1 MEMVVT
7 ILFGAM
13 VMTRRRGYRIFAAKP
28 GVYKS
33 TLDGDDS
40 ARSSDELLAHDEGGE
55 DDAQEYI
62 AATKNMPKTRK
73 LLGITLKTP
82 NTSQFKNNIH
92 SRILQR
98 FPFLIEMFY
107 WVINYGFYRMTA
119 ILSNEIFAGRG
130 IWTVAESHGLAVLD
144 FEQHGFLSPLFP
156 SEQEIQQWFMHG
168 HQDALTVLNKAYA
181 LIHIPGTVGFI
192 AWYYYIAPSHP
203 TFATVRRTMTLTN
216 FMAFTTFIFY
226 PCMPPRLLPKEYGF
240 LDTVRHDDAQSVWMS
255 GKYVNSLAAMP
266 SMHFGYAFCI
276 GCTMIYHSGIFR
288 RKLEHGEARKSWA
301 WKVFYLSVGVG
312 YPAMIL
318 TTIVATANHYF
329 LDAWI
334 ATMFVLL
341 AFMSNKVFYV
351 FIPLEDWFLWVL
363 RVELPIPSTGER
375 FGELGYRF
383 RSDSGKL
390 QVIVSWVH
398 FSLVAVGQV
407 LCYIDALEPWRTC
420 AVLRARTGNLGP
432 SFTADEGMERESA
445 GTRSASL
452 SSSSSRIVP
461 FTSVVSPTV
470 AMAEPEVVIDVSE
483 NNTPAPTQSQ
493 DVDMGGQDESTQ
505 PEGSAAPSTEQQDE
519 PTGLENIEDT
529 QPEVPARVT
538 FLDYLK
544 SPIVELSVGTGEDIT
559 ILHAHQLLLEKSP
572 YLEEKISALPEGENR
587 RIDLPDEDLLA
598 TASFLEFL
606 YKADY
611 FPTLSGS
618 SLESDPEI
626 PVPDSEGM
634 ALLRHARVY
643 TLAQRFGVP
652 ALSQLAHKKIHLT
665 NSNAKGEIQYA
676 RYVYGH
682 TQTSDESI
690 RKPVAAFWATRSHV
704 LRHEAEKEF
713 RSMCLEFPQFGFD
726 VLSLVLDNQE
736 KRTQRSETTIGGGGR
751 KRPRVS
757 AV

>member
-1 MEMVVT
+1 
-7 ILFGAM
+7 
-13 VMTRRRGYRIFAAKP
+13 
-28 GVYKS
+28 
-33 TLDGDDS
+33 
-40 ARSSDELLAHDEGGE
+40 
-55 DDAQEYI
+55 
-62 AATKNMPKTRK
+62 
-73 LLGITLKTP
+73 
-82 NTSQFKNNIH
+82 
-92 SRILQR
+92 
-98 FPFLIEMFY
+98 
-107 WVINYGFYRMTA
+107 
-119 ILSNEIFAGRG
+119 
-130 IWTVAESHGLAVLD
+130 
-144 FEQHGFLSPLFP
+144 
-156 SEQEIQQWFMHG
+156 
-168 HQDALTVLNKAYA
+168 
-181 LIHIPGTVGFI
+181 
-192 AWYYYIAPSHP
+192 
-203 TFATVRRTMTLTN
+203 
-216 FMAFTTFIFY
+216 
-226 PCMPPRLLPKEYGF
+226 
-240 LDTVRHDDAQSVWMS
+240 
-255 GKYVNSLAAMP
+255 
-266 SMHFGYAFCI
+266 
-276 GCTMIYHSGIFR
+276 
-288 RKLEHGEARKSWA
+288 
-301 WKVFYLSVGVG
+301 
-312 YPAMIL
+312 
-318 TTIVATANHYF
+318 
-329 LDAWI
+329 
-334 ATMFVLL
+334 
-341 AFMSNKVFYV
+341 
-351 FIPLEDWFLWVL
+351 
-363 RVELPIPSTGER
+363 
-375 FGELGYRF
+375 
-383 RSDSGKL
+383 
-390 QVIVSWVH
+390 
-398 FSLVAVGQV
+398 
-407 LCYIDALEPWRTC
+407 
-420 AVLRARTGNLGP
+420 
-432 SFTADEGMERESA
+432 
-445 GTRSASL
+445 
-452 SSSSSRIVP
+452 
-461 FTSVVSPTV
+461 
-470 AMAEPEVVIDVSE
+470 MAEPEVVIDVSE

-544 SPIVELSVGTGEDIT
+544 SPIVELSVGTAEDIT

-736 KRTQRSETTIGGGGR
+736 KRTQRSETTIGGGR